1 MHGIVLLLHLLGAT
15 VWTGGHLVLA
25 LSILPKALRE
35 NSVSRIQDFE
45 QVYEKIGI
53 PALIIQVLSGL
64 WLAYRLVP
72 DLSFWVQLDNSVVRL
87 IWFKLLLLLITLLLA
102 ADARIR
108 VIPTLS
114 SKNLRQLAWHIIPV
128 TLISVLFVV
137 VGVSFRTGWG
147 F

>member
-1 MHGIVLLLHLLGAT
+1 MHGMVLLLHLLGAT
-15 VWTGGHLVLA
+15 IWTGGHLVLG
-25 LSILPKALRE
+25 LSILPKALKE

-45 QVYEKIGI
+45 QAYEKIGI
-53 PALIIQVLSGL
+53 PALIIQVLTGVWLAWRLIPQWSL
-64 WLAYRLVP
+64 WLQV
-72 DLSFWVQLDNSVVRL
+72 DNPVVRL

-137 VGVSFRTGWG
+137 VGVSFRTGWW